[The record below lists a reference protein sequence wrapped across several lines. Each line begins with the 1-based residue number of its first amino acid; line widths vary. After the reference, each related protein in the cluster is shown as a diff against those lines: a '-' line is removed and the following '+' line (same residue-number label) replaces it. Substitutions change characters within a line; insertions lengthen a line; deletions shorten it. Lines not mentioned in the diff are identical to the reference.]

1 MKRLINFI
9 KRIVKI
15 KVFQNFSY
23 LLFGN
28 IGMQL
33 LNLVAVM
40 IIAKVFKP
48 ELFGA
53 YSFMMT
59 QSMLLAAIA
68 DLGMKTIIIRVAAS
82 ETNILNKTFSINII
96 SSIIANLLLFF
107 IYLTYN
113 NFFGELTLLQI
124 ILISLNSIAY
134 GYNTS
139 IESVFLGKQKMLPIA
154 IANIINS
161 IIWLLFVVLI
171 LDGTISI
178 GLFFLAYIFIYT
190 LKPIQLTINLFYKFK
205 VRFEVYNIWQ
215 DFKVI
220 FLKALPFWGLVLFS
234 LPANYLANNFL
245 VLNSGIDQVGFFSL
259 SQKFTSPISMILSL
273 MFTSMFPNISILWL
287 NNKEGFQRIMFKGL
301 PLFILFGT
309 SLVTLFL
316 IVIDPIF
323 KMFFSVH
330 YYSALIIL
338 KFQIWYVFL
347 FGVAS
352 LIGIILTAMHQDK
365 LLFKMAL
372 LNCIIITPLLWI
384 GSKYDAVGLSIG
396 YLVGFVIFLTI
407 QWIIFT
413 KKLEIPV
420 KVNYVWLFPLLV
432 FVIYNAF
439 YFYNL

>member
-1 MKRLINFI
+1 VKKLFEFI
-9 KRIVKI
+9 KRIVKLKI
-15 KVFQNFSY
+15 FQNFSY

-48 ELFGA
+48 ELFGT
-53 YSFMMT
+53 YSFMIV

-82 ETNILNKTFSINII
+82 ETNLLNKTLSANIV
-96 SSIIANLLLFF
+96 SSLIANFVLFF

-113 NFFGELTLLQI
+113 NFFGELTLVQI

-171 LDGTISI
+171 LDQSISI
-178 GLFFLAYIFIYT
+178 DLFFLVYIFIYT
-190 LKPIQLTINLFYKFK
+190 LKPIQLTIKLFYKFK
-205 VRFEVYNIWQ
+205 VRFEIYNIRQ
-215 DFKVI
+215 DFKSV
-220 FLKALPFWGLVLFS
+220 FLRALPFWGLVLFS

-245 VLNSGIDQVGFFSL
+245 AFNSGIDQVGFFSL
-259 SQKFTSPISMILSL
+259 SQKFTSPISMVLSL

-287 NNKEGFQRIMFKGL
+287 NNKEDFQRIMFKSI

-309 SLVTLFL
+309 LLVTVFL
-316 IVIDPIF
+316 IVIDPVF

-330 YYSALIIL
+330 YYNALIIL
-338 KFQIWYVFL
+338 KLQIWYVFL

-352 LIGIILTAMHQDK
+352 LIGTILIAMHQDK

-372 LNCIIITPLLWI
+372 LNCIIVTPILWI
-384 GSKYDAVGLSIG
+384 GSRYGGLGLSIG
-396 YLVGFVIFLTI
+396 YLTAFVVFLTI
-407 QWIIFT
+407 QWIIFA
-413 KKLEIPV
+413 KKIEIPL
-420 KVNYVWLFPLLV
+420 KVNYVWLVPICIF
-432 FVIYNAF
+432 IISNAF
-439 YFYNL
+439 YFYSL